1 MALRQMAPTPQTTR
15 VSRRVVIL
23 GIGLVLLV
31 ALPWIAEA
39 LDDPFW
45 ISIAT
50 RMLIYGLAA
59 MSLDLIL
66 GYGAMVS
73 FGHAAFFGIGA
84 YVVGILT
91 HHVFYAEVIAFLPGQ
106 WEGSVSA
113 WVQWPL
119 AMLVSGL
126 VACVIGALSLRTQGV
141 YFIMITLAF
150 AQMLYFFMIGLP
162 TYGGEDGLNLW
173 MRSEI
178 PGLNLNDPWHFY
190 YVVLALLL
198 GWLGLSQRIV
208 NSRFG
213 RVLTGCRQN
222 EARMHTLGYPVTRY
236 KLTAFV
242 ISGMGAGLAGAL
254 AANQTEFV
262 SPGLMAWSTSGELM
276 VMVILGGMGTLV
288 GPIFGAIV
296 LLTLEEVLAG
306 ITEHWMVILG
316 PILIA
321 VVLFARGGLYRALI
335 GGRHDD

>member
-1 MALRQMAPTPQTTR
+1 MAPKL
-15 VSRRVVIL
+15 SRRQWVH
-23 GIGLVLLV
+23 GIGLTLLL
-31 ALPWIAEA
+31 ALPLIAES
-39 LDDPFW
+39 LNDPFW
-45 ISIAT
+45 ITIAT

-91 HHVFYAEVIAFLPGQ
+91 HHVFYAEVIPFLPGQ
-106 WEGSVSA
+106 WEGTINA
-113 WVQWPL
+113 WIQWPL

-126 VACVIGALSLRTQGV
+126 IALIIGALSLRTQGV

-173 MRSEI
+173 MRSEL
-178 PGLNLNDPWHFY
+178 PGLNLSNPWHFY
-190 YVVLALLL
+190 YLVLGLLML
-198 GWLGLSQRIV
+198 WLFLSQRIV
-208 NSRFG
+208 RSRFG
-213 RVLTGCRQN
+213 RVLAGCRQN
-222 EARMHTLGYPVTRY
+222 EARMHTLGYPVIRY

-262 SPGLMAWSTSGELM
+262 SPGLMAWSISGELM
-276 VMVILGGMGTLV
+276 IMVILGGMGTLI

-316 PILIA
+316 PILIF
-321 VVLFARGGLYRALI
+321 VVLYARGGLYRLLI

>member
-1 MALRQMAPTPQTTR
+1 MAPKL
-15 VSRRVVIL
+15 SRRQWVH
-23 GIGLVLLV
+23 GIGLILLL
-31 ALPWIAEA
+31 ALPLIAES
-39 LDDPFW
+39 LNDPFW
-45 ISIAT
+45 ITIAT

-91 HHVFYAEVIAFLPGQ
+91 HHVFYAEVIPFLPGQ
-106 WEGSVSA
+106 WEGTINA
-113 WVQWPL
+113 WIQWPL

-126 VACVIGALSLRTQGV
+126 IALIIGALSLRTQGV

-173 MRSEI
+173 MRSEL
-178 PGLNLNDPWHFY
+178 PGLNLSNPWHFY
-190 YVVLALLL
+190 YLVLGLLML
-198 GWLGLSQRIV
+198 WLFLSQRIV
-208 NSRFG
+208 RSRFG
-213 RVLTGCRQN
+213 RVLAGCRQN
-222 EARMHTLGYPVTRY
+222 EARMHTLGYPVIRY

-262 SPGLMAWSTSGELM
+262 SPGLMAWSISGELM
-276 VMVILGGMGTLV
+276 IMVILGGMGTLI

-316 PILIA
+316 PILIF
-321 VVLFARGGLYRALI
+321 VVLYARGGLYRLLI